1 MNKGDTNMIDVACLG
16 ILVADVVVRTVHALP
31 GPGLLSLTDHIDLH
45 TGGCAASSAIDMARL
60 GLRAAVVGRIGTD
73 GFGGFMRQALRNAGV
88 SDEYVAE
95 DPEHGTSASA
105 VLVDARGE
113 RSFLHCLGANAHFTD
128 TDVSDALLSQSGIVF
143 AAGSML
149 MPSFDGEPCA
159 RVLARARRLGRTTAL
174 DTAWDDKGR
183 WMRVLQPCM
192 PLLDYFLPSYD
203 EAVELS
209 GEKNPERIAAIFQG
223 MGVGT
228 VVIKLGAEGCLIRRG
243 EDLWRVPA
251 CPVDRVVDTTGA
263 GDAFCAGF
271 LTGVTKGLPLEAC
284 GRMGN
289 AVGAACVSAVGA
301 SSGIRSMEQIQAIM
315 AAC

>member
-1 MNKGDTNMIDVACLG
+1 MLDVACLG

-31 GPGLLSLTDHIDLH
+31 EPGRLTLTDHIDLH
-45 TGGCAASSAIDMARL
+45 TGGCATSSAIDMARL
-60 GLRAAVVGRIGTD
+60 GLRTAVVGRIGQD
-73 GFGGFMRQALRNAGV
+73 GFGAFMRQALGNAGV
-88 SDEYVAE
+88 SDAFVAE

-105 VLVDARGE
+105 VLVDAQGE

-128 TDVSDALLSQSGIVF
+128 TDVPDALLSQAGIVF
-143 AAGSML
+143 VAGSML
-149 MPSFDGEPCA
+149 MPAFDGEPCA
-159 RVLARARRLGRTTAL
+159 RVLARARQMGRTTAL

-183 WMRVLQPCM
+183 WMRVLRPCM

-209 GEKNPERIAAIFQG
+209 GERDPERIAAMFLE

-243 EDLWRVPA
+243 DDKWRVPA
-251 CPVDRVVDTTGA
+251 CTVGHVMDTTGA

-271 LTGVTKGLPLEAC
+271 LTGVTKGLPLEVC

-301 SSGIRSMEQIQAIM
+301 STGIRSLEQIQALM
-315 AAC
+315 GQP